1 MDYLQVIQKMMNEF
15 IKAIE
20 IKLGDANFDRTSAG
34 TIKSAAEGGYNV
46 YAFGGTYFVR
56 SSASLP
62 VGKKV
67 LVMAPQNNFKKLVI
81 FDTLSEL

>member
-20 IKLGDANFDRTSAG
+20 IKLDNAKFDRTSIG
-34 TIKSAAEGGYNV
+34 TVQSAAEGGYNV
-46 YAFGGTYFVR
+46 YAFGGTYFVK

-67 LVMAPQNNFKKLVI
+67 FVMAPQNNFKKLVI
-81 FDTLSEL
+81 LNTLNEL